1 MADAATQGHGIER
14 PDTDT
19 LDPAKA
25 VVVPKEDGG
34 VIVDFNGA
42 QPDPGPDPTQMAFD
56 ADLSVLL
63 TEQELGRTG
72 TDICALTEED
82 ERSRAEWRESYARGL
97 KLMGLNYEERTD
109 PWEGAC
115 GAFHPMLLESVIR
128 FNAQAMGDLFPGA
141 GPIKT
146 EIIGKITDDKERQAK
161 RIQTDMNWMAS
172 EKITGYRSETDMML
186 FNLPLAGTTFRKL
199 YFDPVRGYPAAEY
212 VLPEHVVMPYTAAA
226 LDSTP
231 RFAIILLKTRNWIE
245 AKQAQGF
252 YRDVQVGD
260 GVNVTTTISEAKDK
274 IEGKSN
280 SNTYKDA
287 LHRLYESHIDWY
299 FKDDPLVTDGLP
311 HPYVITVDSVSH
323 KVLSIRRDWREGD
336 KAMERQTS
344 LVQHKYM
351 PGFGPYGIGLINLLG
366 GLTESATSILRQLI
380 DAGTLSN
387 LPAGYKTKNARVK
400 DDSTPIGP
408 GEWRDVDVGMGEL
421 SSAFYPLPYK
431 EPSTVLA
438 ALLGQVVDEGR
449 RIGSVADMK
458 ITDMTGQNMPVGTT
472 LAIIERSMKVM
483 SAVQQRLYESFKNE
497 FKVLAEIIHDFMGQ
511 TPYPFELDA
520 RDQTATRETDY
531 DQKRVAV
538 IPVADPNATT
548 MAQRIM
554 VVQAII
560 QLYQSAPT
568 AGWNAKALFRDAVT
582 VLGSDKGDLYL
593 PPDEEVQPAD
603 PVTENMA
610 LLTGKPVR
618 AGPMQDHAAHI
629 TVHMAAAQDPK
640 IIQMLTNNPAAP
652 AIQAAA
658 NAHVLEHMAFQ
669 YRADMEAQLGAP
681 LPPPGEP
688 LPDDVEYNLASLLAK
703 AADKLLQKDTADAQ
717 QKEIQANLQDPVIQ
731 NETKALEIKAKE
743 AETAQI
749 KAMKDLELREI
760 EIKVNAEL
768 KKSAQADEL
777 RFRREELQTKRDQI
791 NAQGLAKLAEID
803 AGVRADKAQ
812 AAAELERIRAHAATE
827 QKTAEH
833 KAQVNAQ
840 VALIE
845 QAGRD
850 REARHAAELADA
862 KAASDEALRKID
874 AGIKLLD
881 LRMKE
886 IDLQAKQRAAET
898 SAAPAK
904 DATSEKIMEG
914 LALLGD
920 QNQRLAE
927 IIAAPKETVISRDE
941 QGRAAKS
948 TTTIRK
954 G

>member
-14 PDTDT
+14 PDPAE

-25 VVVPKEDGG
+25 VVIPTETGG
-34 VIVDFNGA
+34 AIVDFNGP
-42 QPDPGPDPTQMAFD
+42 QPDAGVDPMQLPFD

-63 TEQELGRTG
+63 STQELGRTG
-72 TDICALTEED
+72 TDICALTEQD
-82 ERSRAEWRESYARGL
+82 ERSREEWRESYARGL

-199 YFDPVRGYPAAEY
+199 YFDPVRKYPAAEY

-231 RFAIILLKTRNWIE
+231 RFAIILPKTRNWIE

-252 YRDVQVGD
+252 YRADVDIGE
-260 GVNVTTTISEAKDK
+260 GTNISTPIVEAKDK

-299 FKDDPLVTDGLP
+299 FKDDPLVTDGQP
-311 HPYVITVDSVSH
+311 HPYVVTVDSVSH
-323 KVLSIRRDWREGD
+323 KVLSIRRDWRQGD
-336 KAMERQTS
+336 PAMERQVS

-366 GLTESATSILRQLI
+366 GLTESATSILRQLV

-421 SSAFYPLPYK
+421 SSAFFPLPYK

-497 FKVLAEIIHDFMGQ
+497 FKVIAEIIHDFMGQ
-511 TPYPFELDA
+511 DPYPFELDV
-520 RDQTATRETDY
+520 RDQQATREIDY

-568 AGWNAKALFRDAVT
+568 AGWNAKALFRDAVE

-593 PPDEEVQPAD
+593 PPDEEVQPTD
-603 PVTENMA
+603 PVSENMA
-610 LLTGKPVR
+610 LLTGKPVK

-658 NAHVLEHMAFQ
+658 NAHVLEHLAFQ

-688 LPDDVEYNLASLLAK
+688 LPDDVEYNLASILAK
-703 AADKLLQKDTADAQ
+703 AADKLLQKDTAEAQ
-717 QKEIQANLQDPVIQ
+717 QKQIQQNLQDPVIQ
-731 NETKALEIKAKE
+731 NETRALDIKAKE
-743 AETAQI
+743 ADTQHLKVLGDLDAR
-749 KAMKDLELREI
+749 KADRQLDILMTIFKEM
-760 EIKVNAEL
+760 
-768 KKSAQADEL
+768 
-777 RFRREELQTKRDQI
+777 
-791 NAQGLAKLAEID
+791 
-803 AGVRADKAQ
+803 
-812 AAAELERIRAHAATE
+812 AATE
-827 QKTAEH
+827 RGTLTAEVQ
-833 KAQVNAQ
+833 KDSEAS
-840 VALIE
+840 
-845 QAGRD
+845 D
-850 REARHAAELADA
+850 RELRMAELSAELGTGVMGQIAQLMIERNKAD
-862 KAASDEALRKID
+862 
-874 AGIKLLD
+874 
-881 LRMKE
+881 MM
-886 IDLQAKQRAAET
+886 KQRVV
-898 SAAPAK
+898 
-904 DATSEKIMEG
+904 
-914 LALLGD
+914 
-920 QNQRLAE
+920 Q
-927 IIAAPKETVISRDE
+927 
-941 QGRAAKS
+941 
-948 TTTIRK
+948 
-954 G
+954 

>member
-1 MADAATQGHGIER
+1 MADAATKGQGSER
-14 PDTDT
+14 PDPDYF
-19 LDPAKA
+19 DPALA
-25 VVVPKEDGG
+25 AFVPLEDGG
-34 VIVDFNGA
+34 GEVYLDGLPEAAGINTA
-42 QPDPGPDPTQMAFD
+42 EMAFT
-56 ADLSVLL
+56 ADLSPLLSTQALGKTGTQVCEL
-63 TEQELGRTG
+63 TEQ
-72 TDICALTEED
+72 D
-82 ERSRAEWRESYARGL
+82 ERSRQEWRESYARGL
-97 KLMGLNYEERTD
+97 ALMGLNYEQRTD

-128 FNAQAMGDLFPGA
+128 FNAQAMTDLFPGA
-141 GPIKT
+141 GPVKT
-146 EIIGKITDDKERQAK
+146 EIVGRITDEKERQAK
-161 RIQTDMNWMAS
+161 RIQTDMNWQAS

-199 YFDPVRGYPAAEY
+199 YFDPLRKFPAAEY
-212 VLPEHVVMPYTAAA
+212 VLPEHVVMPYTAAG

-231 RFAIILLKTRNWIE
+231 RFAIILPKTTNWIE

-252 YRDVQVGD
+252 YRADVKVGE
-260 GVNVTTTISEAKDK
+260 GVTVTTPIKEAKDK
-274 IEGKSN
+274 IEGKQN

-287 LHRLYESHIDWY
+287 LHRLYESHIDW
-299 FKDDPLVTDGLP
+299 FFAEDPLVTDSQP
-311 HPYVITVDSVSH
+311 HPYIITVDSVSH
-323 KVLSIRRDWREGD
+323 KVLSIRRNWREGD
-336 KAMERQTS
+336 PAMERQIS

-351 PGFGPYGIGLINLLG
+351 PGFGPYGIGLINILG

-387 LPAGYKTKNARVK
+387 LPAGFKTKSARIK

-408 GEWRDVDVGMGEL
+408 GEWRDVDVGMGDL
-421 SSAFYPLPYK
+421 DKAFHALPYK
-431 EPSTVLA
+431 EPSSVLA

-497 FKVLAEIIHDFMGQ
+497 FRVLAEIIGDFMGEI
-511 TPYPFELDA
+511 PYPFELDQ
-520 RDQTATRETDY
+520 RDQAVTRAQDY
-531 DQKRVAV
+531 DGKRVAV

-548 MAQRIM
+548 KAERIM
-554 VVQAII
+554 TVQAVQ
-560 QLYQSAPT
+560 QLSTSAP
-568 AGWNAKALFRDAVT
+568 NIYDLKALHRDMIT
-582 VLGSDKGDLYL
+582 VLGSDKADLYI

-603 PVTENMA
+603 PVSENMA
-610 LLTGKPVR
+610 LLTSRPVR
-618 AGPMQDHAAHI
+618 AGITQDHAAHI

-640 IIQMLTNNPAAP
+640 ITAMLTNNPAAP
-652 AIQAAA
+652 SIIAATT
-658 NAHVLEHMAFQ
+658 AHILEHLAFQ
-669 YRADMEAQLGAP
+669 YRLDIEEQLGVP

-688 LPDDVEYNLASLLAK
+688 LPEDVEYQISQLAAA
-703 AADKLLQKDTADAQ
+703 AADKLLQKNVAEQKNQEIMQ
-717 QKEIQANLQDPVIQ
+717 QLQDPVIQ